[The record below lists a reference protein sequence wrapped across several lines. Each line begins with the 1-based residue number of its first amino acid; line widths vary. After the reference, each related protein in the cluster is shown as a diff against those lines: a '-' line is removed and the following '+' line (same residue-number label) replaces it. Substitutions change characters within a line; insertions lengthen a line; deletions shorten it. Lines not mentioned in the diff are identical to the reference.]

1 MTELDRRDQERV
13 LGRSIGDV
21 LTVHDNRAFS
31 GQRVLVTGAG
41 GSVGSELARQ
51 LAGCQP
57 GMLGIF
63 DHSEYNLF
71 RIEAELRR
79 LCPGVPL
86 TVYLGDV
93 SRRVDVRAAC
103 DQVRPHVV
111 FHAAAYKHVTMAE
124 RSIIPAAR
132 TNVLGTVATLE
143 AAKAVGARF
152 VLISSDKAAEPSS
165 VMGATKRFA
174 ELVTLDHAGPSFRP
188 IVTRF
193 GNILGSSGSV
203 VEIMLRCVREGR
215 PVPVTDPDATRFFM
229 TGEEAAALVMK
240 ADRIGRGGDVFWLDM
255 GEPLRIGDLAQRLI
269 DLGTAAGSPR
279 VPIETIGLRPGE
291 KMNEELTTQGL
302 EMRRTAHRR
311 IWRAR
316 QQSVPRLDV
325 YRALRALRR
334 ACARGDGSAAL
345 GAIELAVTD
354 FTPSVLARSSA
365 GRDRVLTVV
374 PSPASRRGA
383 RLPVPS
389 RAR

>member
-1 MTELDRRDQERV
+1 MTELDRRDQERL
-13 LGRSIGDV
+13 LGRAIGDV

-41 GSVGSELARQ
+41 GSVGGELARQ
-51 LAGCQP
+51 IAGCQP
-57 GMLGIF
+57 AMLALL
-63 DHSEYNLF
+63 DHAEYNLF
-71 RIEAELRR
+71 RIEADIRR

-86 TVYLGDV
+86 TVCLGDV

-103 DQVRPHVV
+103 EQVRPHVV

-124 RSIIPAAR
+124 RSIVPAAR

-152 VLISSDKAAEPSS
+152 VLISSDKAAEPRS

-215 PVPVTDPDATRFFM
+215 PVPVTDPAATRFFM

-269 DLGTAAGSPR
+269 DLGTPAGAPR

-334 ACARGDGSAAL
+334 ACARGDASAAL

-354 FTPSVLARSSA
+354 FTPSALARSSA
-365 GRDRVLTVV
+365 GRDRVPTAV
-374 PSPASRRGA
+374 PSTGRRRGA

>member
-1 MTELDRRDQERV
+1 VTELDRRAQERV
-13 LGRSIGDV
+13 LGRAIGDV

-41 GSVGSELARQ
+41 GSVGSELVRQ

-57 GMLGIF
+57 SMLALF

-71 RIEAELRR
+71 RIEADVRR

-86 TVYLGDV
+86 SVFLGDV

-103 DQVRPHVV
+103 EQVRPHVV

-124 RSIIPAAR
+124 RSIIATAR

-143 AAKAVGARF
+143 AAQATGARF

-174 ELVTLDHAGPSFRP
+174 ELVTLDHASAAFRP

-215 PVPVTDPDATRFFM
+215 PVPVTDPAATRFFM

-240 ADRIGRGGDVFWLDM
+240 ADRIGRGGEVFWLDM
-255 GEPLRIGDLAQRLI
+255 GEPLRIGALAERLI
-269 DLGTAAGSPR
+269 DLGTAAGAPR

-302 EMRRTAHRR
+302 EMHRTAHRR

-325 YRALRALRR
+325 YRALRML
-334 ACARGDGSAAL
+334 RGDRTRGHRLHAEPA
-345 GAIELAVTD
+345 GA
-354 FTPSVLARSSA
+354 
-365 GRDRVLTVV
+365 VV
-374 PSPASRRGA
+374 GGPRP
-383 RLPVPS
+383 PV
-389 RAR
+389 